1 MSIKATCD
9 MPSPHLTLITRL
21 FNMRI
26 FIVFWCTLYVF
37 AGSYYANAK
46 TSLTESVHASNAVSE
61 KTELIM
67 GAEQLSTYLPLLEGK
82 RVGLVVN
89 QSALLREFDVAR
101 DVNGDVKGGVNFTG
115 ESKKDK
121 ATPYTNSTHL
131 LDKLLAKNINVTA
144 VLSPEHGFRGDKGA
158 GEKINSDI
166 DAKTGLP
173 IFSLYGKT
181 KKPTP
186 EMLSDIDTLVFDIQ
200 DVGVRFYT
208 YLSTLHYVIEAA
220 FENNIDVIVLDRPNP
235 NGRFVDGPTLE
246 SAFSSF
252 VGMHPIPVLHG
263 MTLGEL
269 GQMMIGEGWVNVPES
284 HSATFTVIPVLNY
297 QRNFYYSLPVP
308 PSPNL
313 PNDLAIQLYPT
324 LCFFEGTDV
333 SIGRGTDFPF
343 QLIGHPLVQL
353 GNEKISVKSTSA
365 APYPK
370 HENETLFA
378 EMITQKSSF
387 RQKNNFKQKSNAQI
401 SQSTFEGIHVETLLN
416 AYAKF
421 TQKDNTPFFTRAEF
435 FDKLAGTNKLRF
447 MIESGESA
455 EEIRRS
461 WQPDLHRFKKARKPY
476 LLYK

>member
-1 MSIKATCD
+1 MSIKAICD
-9 MPSPHLTLITRL
+9 MPSPLHTLLARL
-21 FNMRI
+21 YNMRI
-26 FIVFWCTLYVF
+26 LIIFWCTLCVF
-37 AGSYYANAK
+37 TCSFYANAK
-46 TSLTESVHASNAVSE
+46 AALTESANAVGA
-61 KTELIM
+61 KAELIM
-67 GAEQLSTYLPLLEGK
+67 GAEQLGIYLPLLEGK

-89 QSALLREFDVAR
+89 QSALIREFDVAH
-101 DVNGDVKGGVNFTG
+101 NVKGYVKGYVKG
-115 ESKKDK
+115 K
-121 ATPYTNSTHL
+121 AAPYTNSTHL

-186 EMLSDIDTLVFDIQ
+186 EMLSDIDILVFDIQ

-269 GQMMIGEGWVNVPES
+269 GQMMIGESWVNVRES

-297 QRNFYYSLPVP
+297 QRNFHYSLPVP

-333 SIGRGTDFPF
+333 SIGRGTDLPF

-353 GNEKISVKSTSA
+353 GNEKITVKSTSA

-378 EMITQKSSF
+378 EMF
-387 RQKNNFKQKSNAQI
+387 RQKSNFRQESNAKI
-401 SQSTFEGIHVETLLN
+401 SQSTHEGIHVETLLN

-421 TQKDNTPFFTRAEF
+421 IKKDNTTFFTRAEF
-435 FDKLAGTNKLRF
+435 FDKLAGTNKLRL
-447 MIESGESA
+447 MIESGKSA

-461 WQPDLHRFKKARKPY
+461 WQPDLHRFKKARSPY

>member
-1 MSIKATCD
+1 
-9 MPSPHLTLITRL
+9 MPLPLQILTARL
-21 FNMRI
+21 YNMRI
-26 FIVFWCTLYVF
+26 FIVFWCMLYVF
-37 AGSYYANAK
+37 IGSEYANAEA
-46 TSLTESVHASNAVSE
+46 TSSESEHARTAVSAN
-61 KTELIM
+61 TELIM
-67 GAEQLSTYLPLLEGK
+67 GAEQLNTYLPLLAGK

-89 QSALLREFDVAR
+89 QSALLREFDFTR
-101 DVNGDVKGGVNFTG
+101 DVTLASGSIKNNAAPF
-115 ESKKDK
+115 S
-121 ATPYTNSTHL
+121 YNTHL

-158 GEKINSDI
+158 GDKINNDV

-220 FENNIDVIVLDRPNP
+220 FENNLDVIVLDRPNP

-269 GQMMIGEGWVNVPES
+269 GQMMVGEGWVDVPEN
-284 HSATFTVIPVLNY
+284 HSSTLTVIPVLNY
-297 QRNFYYSLPVP
+297 QRNFHYSLPVP

-313 PNDLAIQLYPT
+313 PNNLAIQLYPT

-333 SIGRGTDFPF
+333 SIGRGTEFPF

-353 GNEKISVKSTSA
+353 GGEKIAVKSTSA

-378 EMITQKSSF
+378 KMF
-387 RQKNNFKQKSNAQI
+387 RQKSNPQI
-401 SQSTFEGIHVETLLN
+401 TQSTFEGIHVETLLN

-421 TQKDNTPFFTRAEF
+421 TQKNNTPFFTRAEF
-435 FDKLAGTNKLRF
+435 FDKLAGTNKLRL
-447 MIESGESA
+447 MIESGKST

-461 WQPDLHRFKKARKPY
+461 WQPDLYRFKKARSPY

>member
-1 MSIKATCD
+1 
-9 MPSPHLTLITRL
+9 
-21 FNMRI
+21 MRI
-26 FIVFWCTLYVF
+26 LIVFWCTLFVF

-46 TSLTESVHASNAVSE
+46 TTLPESVHASNALVA
-61 KTELIM
+61 KAELIM

-101 DVNGDVKGGVNFTG
+101 DVKGNVKGDIKGDVKFTG
-115 ESKKDK
+115 ESKNDK

-166 DAKTGLP
+166 DTKTGLP

-186 EMLSDIDTLVFDIQ
+186 EMLSEIDTLVFDIQ

-269 GQMMIGEGWVNVPES
+269 GHMMIGEGWVNIPEN

-297 QRNFYYSLPVP
+297 QRHFHYSLPVP

-353 GNEKISVKSTSA
+353 GNEKIMVKSTSA

-378 EMITQKSSF
+378 NMF
-387 RQKNNFKQKSNAQI
+387 RQKSNAQF

-421 TQKDNTPFFTRAEF
+421 TQKDNTSFFTRAEF
-435 FDKLAGTNKLRF
+435 FDKLAGTNKLRL
-447 MIESGESA
+447 MIANGKSA